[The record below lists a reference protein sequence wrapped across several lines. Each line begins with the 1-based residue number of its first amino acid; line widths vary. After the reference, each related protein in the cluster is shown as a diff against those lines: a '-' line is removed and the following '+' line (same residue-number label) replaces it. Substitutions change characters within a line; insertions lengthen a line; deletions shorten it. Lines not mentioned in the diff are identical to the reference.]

1 MGFFTDHL
9 ITDHGFHEVQVGAFQ
24 VEKYYSLHVLETLN
38 PNSDDYNAALDRWE
52 STCREARFYIPRKF
66 HVHKS
71 GSTKATSNSLYQ
83 HQISEEHTRRVFGM
97 QSNGNENDSSNGFM
111 NGNASNLDNLLAPL
125 LDELKKSPSKNMN
138 GSSNSKAFDLPS
150 LVFGND

>member
-97 QSNGNENDSSNGFM
+97 GNGNGDGSGSNGFM
-111 NGNASNLDNLLAPL
+111 NGNTSNLDNLLAPL